1 MANTDLETLSNSEE
15 HGVDERAGSP
25 ETRTEDLFSENGD
38 SPPSASDERRL
49 GLDIIRPWG
58 WSGSSYSDYE

>member
-1 MANTDLETLSNSEE
+1 MADANLEIMSDSEE
-15 HGVDERAGSP
+15 HSISERAVSP

-38 SPPSASDERRL
+38 DPPLASDERQL
-49 GLDIIRPWG
+49 GLDINRLWG